1 MRPAGGLLPFQHNE
15 LEFSTTRMSALGHK
29 RTSRR
34 CCLMSALPPK
44 SGHWNSAVKCPLC
57 AKSRHRTYVARLAL
71 SLRDPIRRL
80 GLRQLSPH
88 AT

>member
-57 AKSRHRTYVARLAL
+57 AKSRHTAL
-71 SLRDPIRRL
+71 QQIRRRFRP
-80 GLRQLSPH
+80 LRAQTSSVEFRDGH
-88 AT
+88 